1 MLPFGLKISRSPED
15 PLEAGLRIWYC
26 KTGYSFALR
35 YDMGRLC
42 SGYDDQ
48 VLNLDMT
55 DPHLLFVSVSPLKER
70 QL

>member
-1 MLPFGLKISRSPED
+1 MVPFDLKTSRSPED

-26 KTGYSFALR
+26 KTGYSFPLR